1 MTEQYLP
8 VLLLI
13 IIAALTVTVILVLN
27 ALLGPKAK
35 HRKDFPSKATPFE
48 CGSDMLEDNSRRVS
62 IRFYLI
68 ALLFVLFDLEA
79 ILLYPWA
86 VVARSNEIK
95 KILGNFIYVEIF
107 IFLFFLIVAFIY
119 AYRRKALDWR

>member
-8 VLLLI
+8 VLLYI
-13 IIAALTVTVILVLN
+13 IIAAFTAALILLLN
-27 ALLGPKAK
+27 KLLGPKEK
-35 HRKDFPSKATPFE
+35 HRKDYPSKATPFE
-48 CGSDMLEDNSRRVS
+48 CGSDLLQDNNRRIS

-68 ALLFVLFDLEA
+68 ALLFVLFDLEG

-86 VVARSNEIK
+86 VVGRSLG
-95 KILGNFIYVEIF
+95 KIAFIEIF
-107 IFLFFLIVAFIY
+107 IFLFFLIVAFVY

>member
-1 MTEQYLP
+1 MTGQYLP

-13 IIAALTVTVILVLN
+13 LIATVTTAIILILN

-35 HRKDFPSKATPFE
+35 HRQDYPSKHTPFE
-48 CGSDMLEDNSRRVS
+48 CGSDLLQDNNRRVS
-62 IRFYLI
+62 IRFYVV

-86 VVARSNEIK
+86 VVARS
-95 KILGNFIYVEIF
+95 LGTIAYIEIF
-107 IFLFFLIVAFIY
+107 IFLFFLIVAFVF
-119 AYRRKALDWR
+119 AYRRKAFEWR

>member
-8 VLLLI
+8 VLLMIL
-13 IIAALTVTVILVLN
+13 IAALTAALILILN
-27 ALLGPKAK
+27 AIFGPKKK
-35 HRKDFPSKATPFE
+35 HRNDFPSKHTPFE

-68 ALLFVLFDLEA
+68 ALLFVLFDLEG

-86 VVARSNEIK
+86 VVGRSLG
-95 KILGNFIYVEIF
+95 KIAYIEIF
-107 IFLFFLIVAFIY
+107 VFMFFLIVAFVF
-119 AYRRKALDWR
+119 AYRRKAFDWR

>member
-13 IIAALTVTVILVLN
+13 IIAALTAALILALN

-35 HRKDFPSKATPFE
+35 HRKDFPSKSTPFE
-48 CGSDMLEDNSRRVS
+48 CGSDLLEDNTRRVN
-62 IRFYLI
+62 IRYYLI
-68 ALLFVLFDLEA
+68 ALLFVLFDLEG

-86 VVARSNEIK
+86 VVGRSLGKIAVIEIS
-95 KILGNFIYVEIF
+95 
-107 IFLFFLIVAFIY
+107 IFLFFLIIAFIY

>member
-8 VLLLI
+8 VLIYIIVAAFTVAIILI
-13 IIAALTVTVILVLN
+13 LN

-35 HRKDFPSKATPFE
+35 HRKDFPSKLTPFE
-48 CGSDMLEDNSRRVS
+48 CGSDMFHDNTRRVS
-62 IRFYLI
+62 IRYYLI
-68 ALLFVLFDLEA
+68 ALLFVLFDLEG

-86 VVARSNEIK
+86 VVGRSLGTVAYIEI
-95 KILGNFIYVEIF
+95 LV
-107 IFLFFLIVAFIY
+107 FLFFLIVAFIF

>member
-8 VLLLI
+8 VLLYI
-13 IIAALTVTVILVLN
+13 VIAALTAALILLLN
-27 ALLGPKAK
+27 KLLGPKPK
-35 HRKDFPSKATPFE
+35 HRKDYPSKATPFE
-48 CGSDMLEDNSRRVS
+48 CGSDMLQDNNRRVS

-68 ALLFVLFDLEA
+68 ALLFVLFDLEG

-86 VVARSNEIK
+86 VVGRSLG
-95 KILGNFIYVEIF
+95 KIAIIEIF
-107 IFLFFLIVAFIY
+107 IFLFFLVVAFIY

>member
-8 VLLLI
+8 VLLYI
-13 IIAALTVTVILVLN
+13 FIAALTVGLILLLN
-27 ALLGPKAK
+27 ALLGPKKK
-35 HRKDFPSKATPFE
+35 HRTDYPSKSTPFE
-48 CGSDMLEDNSRRVS
+48 CGSDLLQENNRRVS

-68 ALLFVLFDLEA
+68 ALLFVLFDLEG

-86 VVARSNEIK
+86 VVARSIG
-95 KILGNFIYVEIF
+95 KIAYIEIF

>member
-8 VLLLI
+8 VLLYI
-13 IIAALTVTVILVLN
+13 VIAALTAGLILLLN
-27 ALLGPKAK
+27 ALLGPKK
-35 HRKDFPSKATPFE
+35 KDRIDYPSKSTPFE
-48 CGSDMLEDNSRRVS
+48 CGSDLLQENNRRVS

-68 ALLFVLFDLEA
+68 ALLFVLFDLEG

-86 VVARSNEIK
+86 VVARSIGKIAYIEIS
-95 KILGNFIYVEIF
+95 
-107 IFLFFLIVAFIY
+107 IFLFFLIVAFIF

>member
-8 VLLLI
+8 VLLYI
-13 IIAALTVTVILVLN
+13 IIAAFTAALILLLN
-27 ALLGPKAK
+27 KLLGPKEK
-35 HRKDFPSKATPFE
+35 HRKDYPSKSTPFE
-48 CGSDMLEDNSRRVS
+48 CGSDLLQDNNRRTS

-68 ALLFVLFDLEA
+68 ALLFVLFDLEG

-86 VVARSNEIK
+86 VVGRSLG
-95 KILGNFIYVEIF
+95 KIAFIEIF
-107 IFLFFLIVAFIY
+107 IFLFFLIVAFVY

>member
-8 VLLLI
+8 VLLYI
-13 IIAALTVTVILVLN
+13 VIAALTVGLILLLN
-27 ALLGPKAK
+27 ALLGPKK
-35 HRKDFPSKATPFE
+35 KDRIDYPSKSTPFE
-48 CGSDMLEDNSRRVS
+48 CGSDLLQENNRRVS

-68 ALLFVLFDLEA
+68 ALLFVLFDLEG

-86 VVARSNEIK
+86 VIARSLG
-95 KILGNFIYVEIF
+95 KIAYIEIF
-107 IFLFFLIVAFIY
+107 IFLFFLIVAFIF

>member
-8 VLLLI
+8 VLLMIL
-13 IIAALTVTVILVLN
+13 IAALTAGLILALN
-27 ALLGPKAK
+27 ALLGPKQK
-35 HRKDFPSKATPFE
+35 HRKDFPSKRTPFE
-48 CGSDMLEDNSRRVS
+48 CGSDLLQDNNRRVS

-86 VVARSNEIK
+86 ITGRSLGTIGYIEI
-95 KILGNFIYVEIF
+95 L
-107 IFLFFLIVAFIY
+107 IFLFFLMVAFVF

>member
-13 IIAALTVTVILVLN
+13 FIAAITVGIILLLN

-35 HRKDFPSKATPFE
+35 HRKDFPSKSTPFE
-48 CGSDMLEDNSRRVS
+48 CGSDLLQDNNRRVS

-68 ALLFVLFDLEA
+68 ALLFVLFDLEGV
-79 ILLYPWA
+79 LLYPWA
-86 VVARSNEIK
+86 VVGRS
-95 KILGNFIYVEIF
+95 LGTIAYIEIF
-107 IFLFFLIVAFIY
+107 IFLFFLAVAFLY
-119 AYRRKALDWR
+119 AYR

>member
-1 MTEQYLP
+1 MTDQYLP
-8 VLLLI
+8 VLIYIVVAAATAGLILL
-13 IIAALTVTVILVLN
+13 LN

-35 HRKDFPSKATPFE
+35 HRQDFPSKYTPFE
-48 CGSDMLEDNSRRVS
+48 CGSDMLQDNNRRVS

-68 ALLFVLFDLEA
+68 ALLFVLFDLEG

-86 VVARSNEIK
+86 LVARSIGRVAY
-95 KILGNFIYVEIF
+95 IEIF
-107 IFLFFLIVAFIY
+107 IFLFFLIIAFIY

>member
-1 MTEQYLP
+1 MADQYLP

-13 IIAALTVTVILVLN
+13 LIAAFTVALILILN

-35 HRKDFPSKATPFE
+35 HRKDYPSKYTPFE
-48 CGSDMLEDNSRRVS
+48 CGSDLIQNNNKRVS

-68 ALLFVLFDLEA
+68 ALLFILFDLEG

-86 VVARSNEIK
+86 VVARSM
-95 KILGNFIYVEIF
+95 GTVAFIEIF
-107 IFLFFLIVAFIY
+107 IFLFFLVVAFIY
-119 AYRRKALDWR
+119 AWRRDALEWR

>member
-8 VLLLI
+8 VLLYI
-13 IIAALTVTVILVLN
+13 IIAALTAALILLLN
-27 ALLGPKAK
+27 KLLGPKAK
-35 HRKDFPSKATPFE
+35 HRKDYPSKATPFE
-48 CGSDMLEDNSRRVS
+48 CGSDMLQDNNRRVS

-68 ALLFVLFDLEA
+68 ALLFVLFDLEG

-86 VVARSNEIK
+86 VVGRSLG
-95 KILGNFIYVEIF
+95 KIAIIEIF
-107 IFLFFLIVAFIY
+107 IFLFFLVVAFIY